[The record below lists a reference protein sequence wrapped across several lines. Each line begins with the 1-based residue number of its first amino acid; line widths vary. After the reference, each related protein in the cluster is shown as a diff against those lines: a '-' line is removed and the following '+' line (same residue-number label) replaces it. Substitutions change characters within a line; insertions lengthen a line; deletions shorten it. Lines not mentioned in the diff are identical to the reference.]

1 MNLLLDTQLLLWTAG
16 QTARVPR
23 RAAEL
28 IDDPSSNLTF
38 SVVSLWEIAI
48 KRGLNRPDFVVE
60 PRVLRRNLL
69 DAGYDELPV
78 MASHA
83 LQVQDLPPIHGDP
96 FDRLLLAQAMVE
108 GLTLMTTD
116 RRLAAYPG
124 PIQRV

>member
-1 MNLLLDTQLLLWTAG
+1 MNLLIDTQLLLWTAG

-28 IDDPSSNLTF
+28 IDAPSSYLFF

-69 DAGYDELPV
+69 DAGYEELPV
-78 MASHA
+78 LAPHA
-83 LQVQDLPPIHGDP
+83 LEVQMLPPIHGDP
-96 FDRLLLAQAMVE
+96 FDRLLLAQAMTE
-108 GLTLMTTD
+108 GLTLLTTD
-116 RRLAAYPG
+116 GQLARYPS
-124 PIQRV
+124 PVLHV